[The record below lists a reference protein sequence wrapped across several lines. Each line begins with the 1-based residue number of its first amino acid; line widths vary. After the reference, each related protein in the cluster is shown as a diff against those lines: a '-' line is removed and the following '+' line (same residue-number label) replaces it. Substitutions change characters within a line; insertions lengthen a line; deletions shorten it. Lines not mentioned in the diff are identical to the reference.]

1 MAVKVLVNEIGQ
13 QIIAD
18 VKQVENKDTKE
29 IVAYW
34 TKDARVVV
42 YNQEGTPE
50 QPGNITVNFGPYCLV
65 SDEKEFSIRANHIV
79 SILEPRADVVAK
91 YQEVVAPADEAPAQ
105 LETVEM
111 TGDGLDVP
119 NLNGAEAEPVSAV

>member
-34 TKDARVVV
+34 TKDARVIV
-42 YNQEGTPE
+42 YNQEGTQE

-91 YQEVVAPADEAPAQ
+91 YQEVVARI
-105 LETVEM
+105 LCLLVW
-111 TGDGLDVP
+111 LFRSS
-119 NLNGAEAEPVSAV
+119 VSPP